1 MKPFSREPDEATIVV
16 RWTEDGRNSRPCL
29 ETRRDA
35 LGARRADGSAGIC
48 AHAELH
54 VEADM
59 HVSRCSPGSASR
71 PSDTAHSL
79 VFLRKESCMVDYAF
93 PQTAV
98 LKQCL
103 KRASGIG
110 LLLLVT
116 ACASIQHQ
124 PFVGPGGKIAYASRC
139 SQIGYTLEECYRRAG
154 DHCASGYKVLD
165 DIAGTVGVPARGGVM
180 SSPHHN
186 VTIECK

>member
-1 MKPFSREPDEATIVV
+1 MVGHTFQPTS
-16 RWTEDGRNSRPCL
+16 
-29 ETRRDA
+29 A
-35 LGARRADGSAGIC
+35 LR
-48 AHAELH
+48 H
-54 VEADM
+54 
-59 HVSRCSPGSASR
+59 
-71 PSDTAHSL
+71 
-79 VFLRKESCMVDYAF
+79 Y
-93 PQTAV
+93 
-98 LKQCL
+98 L
-103 KRASGIG
+103 KRITGIG
-110 LLLLVT
+110 LLLLVP

-154 DHCASGYKVLD
+154 DHCASGYRVLD

>member
-1 MKPFSREPDEATIVV
+1 MIVFTSQ
-16 RWTEDGRNSRPCL
+16 RTSALPHCL
-29 ETRRDA
+29 R
-35 LGARRADGSAGIC
+35 L
-48 AHAELH
+48 L
-54 VEADM
+54 
-59 HVSRCSPGSASR
+59 
-71 PSDTAHSL
+71 
-79 VFLRKESCMVDYAF
+79 
-93 PQTAV
+93 
-98 LKQCL
+98 
-103 KRASGIG
+103 SGLG

-154 DHCASGYKVLD
+154 EHCASGYKVLD

-180 SSPHHN
+180 TSPHHN